1 MTDFIQLD
9 RHDIKHA
16 WVAVGTFDGVHRG
29 HQTLIQQLVTQAHAE
44 HSPAVVVT
52 FHPHPAVYFGR
63 ASLGHNLTEPGERE
77 ALLKELGVDEVFT
90 LPFDAQLAN
99 LTALNFMQMLKDQL
113 DVSHLLIGFN
123 FALGRDRAGD
133 LDTLQQL
140 GKIIGYEVEVIPP
153 IKMGEATISSSQIRS
168 LLQEG
173 LIREANEMLG
183 RPYFLSGKVI
193 HGEHRGNQLGFPT
206 ANLDLPRERLLPA
219 RGVYACRAFVNGSA
233 YVAVTNIGVRPTF
246 ENPLEYPR
254 VEPHL
259 LDLDRDLYGDF
270 LKLDLLEYLRPEKAF
285 ASSADL
291 IAQVNRDIEKTR
303 ELFNHAR

>member
-9 RHDIKHA
+9 HHDIKQA

-29 HQTLIQQLVTQAHAE
+29 HQTLIHQLVSQAHAE

-63 ASLGHNLTEPGERE
+63 ASLGHNLTEPDERE
-77 ALLKELGVDEVFT
+77 ALLKEMGVDEVFT

-99 LTALNFMQMLKDQL
+99 LTALNFMQMLKNQL

-173 LIREANEMLG
+173 LIRKANEMLG

-233 YVAVTNIGVRPTF
+233 YIAVTNIGVRPTF

-270 LKLDLLEYLRPEKAF
+270 LKLDLLKYLRPEKAF
-285 ASSADL
+285 ASSDDL

>member
-9 RHDIKHA
+9 RHDIKQA
-16 WVAVGTFDGVHRG
+16 WVAVGTFDGVHHG

-63 ASLGHNLTEPGERE
+63 ASLGHNLTEPDERE

-168 LLQEG
+168 LLQQGSVESAAQ
-173 LIREANEMLG
+173 LLG
-183 RPYFLSGKVI
+183 RPYFVEAEVV
-193 HGEHRGNQLGFPT
+193 HGQQRGRSIGIPT
-206 ANLDLPRERLLPA
+206 ANLGLPAERLLPA
-219 RGVYACRAFVNGSA
+219 NGVYATWAWVGGTRRP
-233 YVAVTNIGVRPTF
+233 AVTNIGVRPTF
-246 ENPLEYPR
+246 EHQAVFPR
-254 VEPHL
+254 AEAHL
-259 LDLDRDLYGDF
+259 LDFNGDLYGQS
-270 LKLDLLEYLRPEKAF
+270 LRLEFIARLRGEQPF
-285 ASSADL
+285 SSVQAL
-291 IAQVNRDIEKTR
+291 QAQIETDISQTR
-303 ELFNHAR
+303 EVLRHA

>member
-1 MTDFIQLD
+1 MTDFIKLN
-9 RHDIKHA
+9 RSDIQHA
-16 WVAVGTFDGVHRG
+16 WVAIGTFDGVHRG
-29 HQTLIQQLVTQAHAE
+29 HQTLIHQLVTQAHAQ
-44 HSPAVVVT
+44 HSPAVVIT

-63 ASLGHNLTEPGERE
+63 APQYHNLTEPQERE
-77 ALLKELGVDEVFT
+77 ALLKALGVDEVFT
-90 LPFDAQLAN
+90 LPFDAQMAN

-123 FALGRDRAGD
+123 FALGRDRTGN

-140 GKIIGYEVEVIPP
+140 GKMIGYEVDVIPP
-153 IKMGEATISSSQIRS
+153 IKIGKSTISSSRIRS

-173 LIREANEMLG
+173 RIHEANEMLG

-206 ANLDLPRERLLPA
+206 ANLDLPRERFLPA
-219 RGVYACRAFVNGSA
+219 RGVYACRAFIDGAA

-259 LDLDRDLYGDF
+259 LGLDRDLYGEF

-303 ELFNHAR
+303 ELFNHAG